1 MMTLAELLKRKG
13 NKAITVPES
22 ASLAEAIRVMH
33 QNRVGS
39 VLVPAD
45 GGKPVGIITE
55 RDILRLFAEGKND
68 FEKLLVKD
76 CMTTHLI
83 FGKPDDRIHEI
94 MNIMTE
100 RRFRHLPVIQE
111 GQIIGVVSMG
121 DLVKAKLEETTVEA
135 QALRQYISS

>member
-13 NKAITVPES
+13 GNAITVPET
-22 ASLAEAIRVMH
+22 ASVAEAIRTMH
-33 QNRVGS
+33 AYRVGS
-39 VLVPAD
+39 ILVPSAE
-45 GGKPVGIITE
+45 GVPVGILTE
-55 RDILRLFAEGKND
+55 RDILRLFAEGKED

-83 FGKPDDRIHEI
+83 LGKPDDQVHEI

-100 RRFRHLPVIQE
+100 RRFRHLPVVKD
-111 GQIIGVVSMG
+111 GQIMGVISIG

-135 QALRQYISS
+135 QALRQYINS